1 MNNWI
6 SYIIDNSLYL
16 SMERLMIQIPE
27 KKSKLV
33 KSLLK
38 ELGVIIENDS
48 FKLAKELNNMIKP
61 GKKPSMDEI
70 VKEVRAVRAKH

>member
-1 MNNWI
+1 M
-6 SYIIDNSLYL
+6 

-27 KKSKLV
+27 KKSKLI

-38 ELGVIIENDS
+38 ELGAIIETDS
-48 FKLAKELNNMIKP
+48 FKLAAELNNMVKP

-70 VKEVRAVRAKH
+70 TEEIRAVRAKSK

>member
-1 MNNWI
+1 
-6 SYIIDNSLYL
+6 
-16 SMERLMIQIPE
+16 MIQIPE

>member
-61 GKKPSMDEI
+61 GKKPSMDEV